1 MAIIKE
7 RASDRIKTFYNNAM
21 RKHTSLSRD
30 AVKAIMQAIR
40 NEMKVLDNSIPA
52 GCHVVK
58 PSYLTLW
65 NENSWIDVSSR
76 RTKWHYAYTH
86 NGKQATIHDAEH
98 SNNMSYSAMRPINE
112 VLQKIFSL
120 MKRMEMV
127 S

>member
-7 RASDRIKTFYNNAM
+7 RASNRIKTFYNNAM

-30 AVKAIMQAIR
+30 AVKTTMQTIR
-40 NEMKVLDNSIPA
+40 NEMKALDNSIPS

-65 NENSWIDVSSR
+65 NDNSWIDVSSH

-86 NGKQATIHDAEH
+86 NETQAIIHDAEH
-98 SNNMSYSAMRPINE
+98 SNNMSDSAMRPINE
-112 VLQKIFSL
+112 ALQRIFSL
-120 MKRMEMV
+120 MKRMEKV